1 MTEHPCSYCGANPAA
16 GYASIQKDGVRKR
29 YCHDDEST
37 TCYEYAQ
44 IGLALENLKKWKA
57 VEQ

>member
-1 MTEHPCSYCGANPAA
+1 MEHHCSYCGANPAD
-16 GYASIQKDGVRKR
+16 GYASIQKDGVRKW

-57 VEQ
+57 E